1 MASAETSEEF
11 TCTAKQLFSIITDY
25 EKYPEFLTEVKE
37 CKIIETNGN
46 NKLVEFSVSVIK
58 NFTYRLKM
66 TEEPNNKITWELD
79 SGDIFK
85 VSNGSWEL
93 SEEGNKTTAKYWVE
107 AKFKGFVPGPVAK
120 ALVSVNLPNMMASY
134 HKRIEELYG

>member
-1 MASAETSEEF
+1 MASAETSETF
-11 TCTAKQLFSIITDY
+11 NCTAEQLFSIISDY
-25 EKYPEFLTEVKE
+25 EKYPDFLTEVKE
-37 CKIIETNGN
+37 CKVIESDGN

-66 TEEPNNKITWELD
+66 TEEPNNKISWELD

-93 SEEGNKTTAKYWVE
+93 SEDDGKTTAEYSVE

-120 ALVSVNLPNMMASY
+120 ALVSVNLPAMMASY